1 MSDRSV
7 NNKIKFMPRTK
18 EQYEQIRT
26 EKRQLIKE
34 SALKLFA
41 EKGYDATSISEIAK
55 KAEISKGLLYNY
67 FASKDDLLKTIWD
80 DLIEEFEVMIDP
92 NNDGNVTDAEAEN
105 FIDAT
110 FEMLKNK
117 REEMKLYYQLSFQP
131 NVVNFLYNK
140 YDISETQKRQKFI
153 FGYFIQKIPFLQ
165 NEFGFFSIASFF
177 KGLFMVATYTEGI
190 FNNDFLDKYK
200 AFLKSL
206 VFKV

>member
-1 MSDRSV
+1 
-7 NNKIKFMPRTK
+7 MPRTK

-92 NNDGNVTDAEAEN
+92 NNDGDVTDAEAEN